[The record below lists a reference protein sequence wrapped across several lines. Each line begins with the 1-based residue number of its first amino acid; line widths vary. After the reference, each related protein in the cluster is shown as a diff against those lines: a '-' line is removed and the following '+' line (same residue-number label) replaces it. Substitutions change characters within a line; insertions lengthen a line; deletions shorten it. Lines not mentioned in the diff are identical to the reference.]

1 VGVRTFRGKWLVVT
15 LAVAGVMLFLTMPR
29 SLYPGDRN
37 ASRIQA
43 ILLLTRGEMGLPY
56 AERETLGGF
65 LEMRGQYFFE
75 NDAKQRFYS
84 KYGMG
89 YTLFQLPPLFIEK
102 LNSGDLPMMGGSE
115 SLVFILNVYHI
126 VLALIAAAYLYGLAG
141 MVTRRGWLRMLFV
154 LATYFCTFTWNYLRA
169 PAHEILQLV
178 PFVAVYYHMMR
189 FLQAR
194 ADGQEGF
201 RACWMHLLVATV
213 FVVILVQMKTFFVM
227 SAAVVAFAALL
238 AAGGARSP
246 SEPGKTGSWIASWAS
261 RLRLNLTRH
270 WFRYV
275 LYMGIPALLG
285 IGSLLLFNTIR
296 FGSPLEAGYSQWAPG
311 GEKMIMFKLSRFP
324 EAVAGYFFG
333 TGNHSVWLHNPLFLF
348 ALLGFWRFFRRLQA
362 CRMFFF
368 LALGLNVAA
377 VCFYVT
383 WGDWCYGPR
392 HMMLWAMI
400 GALPVVAFVD
410 WLLDTAAK
418 PLRWTV
424 AAGIVCMLAWS
435 LQMQM
440 NMNAIHYFAFYYLE
454 PVFQQFKQDRIHRYF
469 NDTIHRGFI
478 HADIMAHN
486 QGKRTFPPVA
496 MMMPLIQPGYQAR
509 FKAQMDGMLKQL
521 GTSNYYFF
529 E

>member
-1 VGVRTFRGKWLVVT
+1 MRWDRSLLVT
-15 LAVAGVMLFLTMPR
+15 LAIAGLILFVTMPR
-29 SLYPGDRN
+29 MLYPGDRN

-43 ILLLTRGEMGLPY
+43 VLLLSRGEMGLPY
-56 AERETLGGF
+56 AERDTLGGF

-75 NDAKQRFYS
+75 NDAKQRLYS

-89 YTLFQLPPLFIEK
+89 YTLFQLPPLFVEK
-102 LNSGDLPMMGGSE
+102 LYAGDLPIMAGSK
-115 SLVFILNVYHI
+115 SLVFILNAYHI
-126 VLALIAAAYLYGLAG
+126 ILALIAAAYLYGLAG
-141 MVTRRGWLRMLFV
+141 MITRRGWLRGAFV
-154 LATYFCTFTWNYLRA
+154 LATFFTTFTWNYLRA

-178 PFVAVYYHMMR
+178 PFVAIYYHLMR
-189 FLQAR
+189 FLRAR
-194 ADGQEGF
+194 ADGQDGF
-201 RACWMHLLVATV
+201 RACWLQLLVATV

-227 SAAVVAFAALL
+227 SAAVVAFAAVL
-238 AAGGARSP
+238 AGGRASSP
-246 SEPGKTGSWIASWAS
+246 SEPEKTGSWIASWAS

-348 ALLGFWRFFRRLQA
+348 ALFGFWRFSRRLQA

-410 WLLDTAAK
+410 WLFDAAGK
-418 PLRWTV
+418 TLRWPTV
-424 AAGIVCMLAWS
+424 AGMLVVLAWS
-435 LQMQM
+435 FQMQM
-440 NMNAIHYFAFYYLE
+440 NMNAIRYFAFYHLD
-454 PVFQQFKQDRIHRYF
+454 PVFQQFKQDRIQRYF
-469 NDTIHRGFI
+469 NNAFHRGFI

-486 QGKRTFPPVA
+486 AGRRTFPPVA
-496 MMMPLIQPGYQAR
+496 IMTPLIQPQYRPQ
-509 FKAQMDGMLKQL
+509 FTAQLDAILKQL